1 LGVLIW
7 VFGLD
12 WVKKIFPSRESKE
25 EKQKRYQDYLEKKKE
40 FEEKNQSIKD
50 DNDEN
55 YTKFKNQ
62 LIALGPEPPK
72 TSIPTQYHNPILLRQ
87 LVYYLKNQMAKSFN
101 EAIKLYNRDLRNYPE
116 LAENHQAMDAA
127 IVSAKEM
134 KESA

>member
-1 LGVLIW
+1 MDGERKRVYSGSGTQRI
-7 VFGLD
+7 
-12 WVKKIFPSRESKE
+12 RY

-55 YTKFKNQ
+55 YKIFKNQ

-87 LVYYLKNQMAKSFN
+87 LVYYLNNQMVKSFN
-101 EAIKLYNRDLRNYPE
+101 EAIKLYNRDLRNYT
-116 LAENHQAMDAA
+116 
-127 IVSAKEM
+127 EM
-134 KESA
+134 IRKLITKIEK